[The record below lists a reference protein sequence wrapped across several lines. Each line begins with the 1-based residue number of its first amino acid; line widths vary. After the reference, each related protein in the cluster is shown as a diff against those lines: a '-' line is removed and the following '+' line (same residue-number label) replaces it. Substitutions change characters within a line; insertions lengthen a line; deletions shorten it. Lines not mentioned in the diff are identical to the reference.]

1 MGAGKGAFGWGSK
14 FLALL
19 GKSNTLRTA
28 LSCTAKK
35 TSSSLIISQPFPV
48 RLNLSRNPS
57 TPLSEMWKEK
67 DLLRTNSGQVQ
78 SDAEDKRAQC
88 HNYVYGLS
96 FEKDQ
101 IYHCLSHVLVKCQ
114 FFTESKQNITLLF
127 ADWEGCI
134 VFFFSSYLWIKFPCQ
149 DKALMCAPLDF
160 KKIIKNYVE
169 LLLPLSKLNKNR
181 HLPWQHLWS
190 SANGLVFRFSL
201 VLSHLPW
208 YHCS

>member
-1 MGAGKGAFGWGSK
+1 MGAGRGASGWGSK

-19 GKSNTLRTA
+19 GKSNTHRTA
-28 LSCTAKK
+28 LSHTAKK

-57 TPLSEMWKEK
+57 KPLSETWKEK

-78 SDAEDKRAQC
+78 SNAEDKCAQC

-127 ADWEGCI
+127 ADWEECT
-134 VFFFSSYLWIKFPCQ
+134 VFFFLPTFGSNFLARTKHWCV
-149 DKALMCAPLDF
+149 PL
-160 KKIIKNYVE
+160 
-169 LLLPLSKLNKNR
+169 
-181 HLPWQHLWS
+181 
-190 SANGLVFRFSL
+190 
-201 VLSHLPW
+201 
-208 YHCS
+208 